1 MVLARRVRAD
11 GRTRALINGRT
22 AAVADLRAIG
32 GALLRFYAQ
41 HEHRSLTLAS
51 AQLAILDSRCGAEQP
66 ARLRAC
72 AEAHGR
78 VRELER
84 RLEQLQSTS
93 LERDRELDLLEFEIA
108 EIERSRPTLRS
119 TRGCSP
125 RASGCGRWTRCSPRR
140 GRRRAPAGRGRLGRR
155 RGRGWRRRPGRG
167 PAGGRG
173 ERGAGAGGGG
183 RRAARRRSPSGCGRW
198 RWRRESSATS
208 CRPTASGAADG
219 RAGTADGEG
228 PSTLEELEERLA
240 AVERLVRKHGGSI
253 ESVHEHARAAR
264 ARREQ
269 LAAARVS
276 AGELDQQL
284 QDAGEDLK
292 RHVRALTRARKAAAG
307 PFSKDVA
314 AQLATLAM
322 PHAGFE
328 VVLSACEVG
337 PSGGDAVEFL
347 IAPNPGV
354 PGGPVREIASGGE
367 LSRVML
373 AILSAAQ
380 GHEAGVTLVF
390 DEVDA
395 GIGGHTARAV
405 GSRLRELARECQVIC
420 ITHLPQIASLAERH
434 FSIVKQAGPSETRTE
449 VQRARLGGGRGG
461 AGEDARGRGGAGRSP
476 PPRRGADARGLNTGP
491 ERSARVIAGVTLA
504 VDGSQAIHT
513 PRAAGVP
520 PGPPSWARSR
530 GSPGSSRGPVRPGR
544 RTKLLVR
551 HLVRGDIALVDH
563 LDIDRVS
570 AEELIAAG
578 AVAVLN
584 CSPSSGAPIR
594 TSVPSCWWR
603 PGCCSWTS
611 PTTGCSRRSATDSR

>member
-1 MVLARRVRAD
+1 MLVELRVENLLLIEQAELRLSGGLNVLTGETGAGKTVLAHALDLLLGGRSRAGIVRPGAEDAYVEGVFEVPPRLGKELDPELAELLGGSEQEREVVLARRVRAD

-51 AQLAILDSRCGAEQP
+51 AQLAILDSRCGADQP
-66 ARLRAC
+66 ARLGAC

-84 RLEQLQSTS
+84 RREQLQATS
-93 LERDRELDLLEFEIA
+93 SERERELDLLDFEIA
-108 EIERSRPTLRS
+108 EIEALAPDPQEHERLLAARERLRALDS
-119 TRGCSP
+119 LLAAAGAASARLLGEDASAGGTGAGTDGGP
-125 RASGCGRWTRCSPRR
+125 GAAQLVAEASGELVPVEGVDGQLDGLAERLRGLALETREL
-140 GRRRAPAGRGRLGRR
+140 AYEL
-155 RGRGWRRRPGRG
+155 
-167 PAGGRG
+167 
-173 ERGAGAGGGG
+173 
-183 RRAARRRSPSGCGRW
+183 
-198 RWRRESSATS
+198 SSY
-208 CRPTASGAADG
+208 CE
-219 RAGTADGEG
+219 RAGDVAAGDGGGEG

-264 ARREQ
+264 ARREE

-284 QDAGEDLK
+284 QVAGEDLK
-292 RHVRALTRARKAAAG
+292 RHVRALTRARRAAAG
-307 PFSKDVA
+307 PFSKDVT

-328 VVLSACEVG
+328 VVLGAGEVG
-337 PSGGDAVEFL
+337 ASGGDTVDFV

-380 GHEAGVTLVF
+380 GHESGLTLVF

-405 GSRLRELARECQVIC
+405 GSRLRELARESQVIC
-420 ITHLPQIASLAERH
+420 ITHLPQIASLADRH
-434 FSIVKQAGPSETRTE
+434 FSIVKQAGPSDTRTE
-449 VQRARLGGGRGG
+449 VRELSEEEVVEELARMLGGEGEQDG
-461 AGEDARGRGGAGRSP
+461 A
-476 PPRRGADARGLNTGP
+476 RRHAEAMM
-491 ERSARVIAGVTLA
+491 
-504 VDGSQAIHT
+504 
-513 PRAAGVP
+513 RAA
-520 PGPPSWARSR
+520 
-530 GSPGSSRGPVRPGR
+530 
-544 RTKLLVR
+544 
-551 HLVRGDIALVDH
+551 
-563 LDIDRVS
+563 
-570 AEELIAAG
+570 
-578 AVAVLN
+578 
-584 CSPSSGAPIR
+584 
-594 TSVPSCWWR
+594 
-603 PGCCSWTS
+603 
-611 PTTGCSRRSATDSR
+611 